1 MPVLIQFR
9 RDTAATW
16 SSVNPT
22 LAEGE
27 VGLELDTG
35 KIKIGNGSSSWAN
48 LTYFSGTTSLTNVSS
63 NIVPSSD
70 NVYDLGSPTKLWKHI
85 YTAGGSIY
93 LGNLKITNEDGKLGV
108 TKVVNP
114 GSVNET
120 PDPVDSDGLAGSVN
134 MLSNNGHEFELTAN
148 GTITLNGN
156 IFTTDN
162 NLGNIKINGG
172 IIGTQ
177 GLSGNNS
184 WGSYDLSIDPGGQ
197 SNAGIYISGL
207 SGQASG
213 AALQIYNIGDATSPI
228 QLFGRGSVQM
238 VTGIGANEKVFEF
251 SGNVLALPPGGD
263 ILDSNGVSVLGG
275 VSGPTG
281 NLIIDASAINF
292 VASSSSDVSGLST
305 MQLVPD
311 TNAYANDQY
320 LVIDP
325 TQPNHIHIRAGGTID
340 NSNAVLF
347 LGGEKLRVQ
356 VADNGAA
363 GVYNDSVMFQSSA
376 TFTAGSADYTT
387 ATFTENTATVGTIS
401 MTVASQAVIDKIWA
415 LNTVSIVQIY
425 NGTTNYY
432 LKPDGNYSTPG
443 AGQTATF
450 GVTRIEPGDSWPTN
464 GDTLAEVIFQINQ
477 IRQSKLEVNGS
488 DVRIEAADDVRIFS
502 RDIFGLYNYSTSSP
516 IRFVTQYD
524 QNVEY
529 EWEFG
534 ADGNLQLPQTNMNTS
549 PAPTSLP
556 GIRFTDGTFQI
567 TAFTGTEFPTNIV
580 NTHNNSSVIYVGGTG
595 ASSESLSV
603 RTINDNNA
611 LGIEVNYS
619 SANPTT
625 ISAFRAYPDPTNI
638 YTGTNS
644 KLAPN
649 TDWDNF
655 GNLTTVGDSMSFTV
669 TDHGFHKIYRVLVI
683 ARSIPGGGPGVGDAY
698 CVIEKLK

>member
-134 MLSNNGHEFELTAN
+134 MLSNNGHEFVLTAN

-213 AALQIYNIGDATSPI
+213 DALQIYNIGEATSPI

-238 VTGIGANEKVFEF
+238 VTGIGADEKVFEF

-275 VSGPTG
+275 PTGTTNTGNITFNDITIQGVGNEYGGGGIHLSPDPSLTANLMYFRVRGGDDPTHLHFDTGNGSFYNQYFGDDAKYLKLAADGNIYVGTNSQTWTFDTTG
-281 NLIIDASAINF
+281 NL
-292 VASSSSDVSGLST
+292 T
-305 MQLVPD
+305 
-311 TNAYANDQY
+311 
-320 LVIDP
+320 
-325 TQPNHIHIRAGGTID
+325 
-340 NSNAVLF
+340 
-347 LGGEKLRVQ
+347 
-356 VADNGAA
+356 
-363 GVYNDSVMFQSSA
+363 
-376 TFTAGSADYTT
+376 
-387 ATFTENTATVGTIS
+387 
-401 MTVASQAVIDKIWA
+401 
-415 LNTVSIVQIY
+415 
-425 NGTTNYY
+425 
-432 LKPDGNYSTPG
+432 
-443 AGQTATF
+443 
-450 GVTRIEPGDSWPTN
+450 
-464 GDTLAEVIFQINQ
+464 
-477 IRQSKLEVNGS
+477 
-488 DVRIEAADDVRIFS
+488 
-502 RDIFGLYNYSTSSP
+502 
-516 IRFVTQYD
+516 
-524 QNVEY
+524 
-529 EWEFG
+529 
-534 ADGNLQLPQTNMNTS
+534 LPQTVMNVS

-556 GIRFTDGTFQI
+556 GIRFTDGSLQTI
-567 TAFTGTEFPTNIV
+567 AFTGTEFPTNIV
-580 NTHNNSSVIYVGGTG
+580 NTHNNSSVIAVGGTQ
-595 ASSESLSV
+595 ASTESLSV
-603 RTINDNNA
+603 RVTNVSNT
-611 LGIEVNYS
+611 LGVEVKYS
-619 SANPTT
+619 TATT
-625 ISAFRAYPDPTNI
+625 SSISAFRAYPNPTNI
-638 YTGTNS
+638 YAGLFTKSGS
-644 KLAPN
+644 N

-669 TDHGFHKIYRVLVI
+669 SEHSNHKIYRVLVT
-683 ARSIPGGGPGVGDAY
+683 ARAIPDGGSTVGDAY